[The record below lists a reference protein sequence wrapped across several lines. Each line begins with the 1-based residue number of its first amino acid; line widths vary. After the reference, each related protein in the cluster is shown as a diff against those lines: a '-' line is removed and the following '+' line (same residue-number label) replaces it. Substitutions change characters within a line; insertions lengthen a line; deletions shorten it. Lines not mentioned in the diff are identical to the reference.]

1 MENTTQNKNKNPL
14 VAAATLAIIVSNLL
28 SLITTAL
35 GLKQSYFQADTLLN
49 FFFVAG
55 ISGVIQLVKA
65 TLDRTPRKLFSR
77 LSLIHL
83 TALLLSSLFS
93 AISFI
98 NAAYPADRFA
108 EVARQTLS
116 SKYTDTLLSI
126 QSDIGDDMSTSMG
139 TLWDKLENVRGSLQV
154 RQVQQT
160 ALSGLSASMLDKYTA
175 SDAWNPQQDNYY
187 LSLKSVLSHIE
198 AGELDPAKQEA
209 EATYAQLASEDRTDD
224 GSGNVDTL
232 RRQLNALRSTLKEQ
246 RENLEIQLT
255 EAIKQQ
261 QILKTRYYN
270 HALLQNDFETVLR
283 AFGLADSGDAKAAS
297 AIDQLEHELLLKE
310 QNAETVR
317 TLIDDVVNNADS
329 AEMDLRAVAQ
339 LHAEAE
345 AYLDLLSSNT
355 ALLRYI
361 NELEALPVEET
372 AAESWSD
379 FWREKVGTLK
389 QLTAV
394 SSLSDSKKK
403 ECYIHTLDNL
413 LNWYT
418 VQHSNPLEYS
428 FSCLVSRSNG
438 LAILCVALAFILDLS
453 GLAAFEVVKR
463 AV

>member
-1 MENTTQNKNKNPL
+1 MENKTQNKNPL
-14 VAAATLAIIVSNLL
+14 IAAATLTIIISNLL
-28 SLITTAL
+28 SLITTGL
-35 GLKQSYFQADTLLN
+35 GLKESYFQADTLLN
-49 FFFVAG
+49 ICFVVG
-55 ISGVIQLVKA
+55 ISGVIQLTKA
-65 TLDRTPRKLFSR
+65 SLDRVKKRN
-77 LSLIHL
+77 
-83 TALLLSSLFS
+83 LLLLIYIISLVLSSSFS

-98 NAAYPADRFA
+98 RAAYPPEHFA
-108 EVARQTLS
+108 EVARSTLS
-116 SKYTDTLLSI
+116 STYTDTLLDI
-126 QSDIGDDMSTSMG
+126 QSDVGNDLSAARDA
-139 TLWDKLENVRGSLQV
+139 LWDSLEGVQSSLQGE
-154 RQVQQT
+154 QVQQT

-187 LSLKSVLSHIE
+187 LALQSVLEHIE

-232 RRQLNALRSTLKEQ
+232 RRQLNALYSTLKEQ
-246 RENLEIQLT
+246 RESLEVQLT

-261 QILKTRYYN
+261 QVLKTRYYN
-270 HALLQNDFETVLR
+270 HDLLQSDFETVLR

-297 AIDQLEHELLLKE
+297 AIDQLEHEILLKE

-361 NELEALPVEET
+361 DELEALPVEET

-403 ECYIHTLDNL
+403 ERYIHTLDNL

-418 VQHSNPLEYS
+418 VENSNPLEYA
-428 FSCLVSRSNG
+428 FICTISRSNG
-438 LAILCVALAFILDLS
+438 LAVLCIAIAFILDLS

>member
-1 MENTTQNKNKNPL
+1 MENTTQNKNPL
-14 VAAATLAIIVSNLL
+14 VAAATLTIVISNLL

-49 FFFVAG
+49 ICFMVG
-55 ISGVIQLVKA
+55 ISGVIQLTKA
-65 TLDRTPRKLFSR
+65 SLDRVEKHHLI
-77 LSLIHL
+77 LLIYIISLV
-83 TALLLSSLFS
+83 LSSSFS

-98 NAAYPADRFA
+98 RAAYPPEHFA
-108 EVARQTLS
+108 EVARSTLS
-116 SKYTDTLLSI
+116 STYTDTLLDI
-126 QSDIGDDMSTSMG
+126 QSDIGNDLSAARDA
-139 TLWDKLENVRGSLQV
+139 LWDSFEGVQSSLQAE
-154 RQVQQT
+154 QVQQT
-160 ALSGLSASMLDKYTA
+160 ALSGLSSAMLDKYTV
-175 SDAWNPQQDNYY
+175 SNAWNPGQDNYY
-187 LSLKSVLSHIE
+187 LALQSVLEHIE

-209 EATYAQLASEDRTDD
+209 EAAYAQLASEDRTDD

-246 RENLEIQLT
+246 RESLEVQLT
-255 EAIKQQ
+255 EAIKRQQ
-261 QILKTRYYN
+261 VLKTRYYN
-270 HALLQNDFETVLR
+270 HTLLQNDFETVLR

-310 QNAETVR
+310 QTPETIR
-317 TLIDDVVNNADS
+317 TLIDEVLNNANS
-329 AEMDLRAVAQ
+329 TEMDLRSVAQ

-361 NELEALPVEET
+361 DELEALPVEET

-403 ECYIHTLDNL
+403 EQYIHTLDNL
-413 LNWYT
+413 LNRYT
-418 VQHSNPLEYS
+418 VEHSNPLEYA
-428 FSCLVSRSNG
+428 FICTISRSNG
-438 LAILCVALAFILDLS
+438 LAVLCIAIAFILDLS